1 MINVV
6 YSALTGLIVSM
17 FAAANGYNSPL
28 LHASLAFAASIPF
41 AVLLYKERNTNKG
54 VSSDNK

>member
-1 MINVV
+1 MINVTLT
-6 YSALTGLIVSM
+6 ALSGLLLSM

-41 AVLLYKERNTNKG
+41 AVLLYKERKVNNGGPSVK
-54 VSSDNK
+54 